1 MEAATTHLLTALY
14 ALAHGLAL
22 TGEDGAEVERHR
34 AGLRPELWRETK
46 RFLREADRGP
56 DGTTLDLGFLP
67 LVLRWLGVAS
77 EDAFAAEFG
86 VRVAEA
92 IEHDRGRLDEIAG
105 ALQSPGA
112 PGSEELGV
120 HVTVAWSSQ
129 GGMVLMQARPQE
141 GSAAVEALERAVG
154 HYPWEDDAQY
164 RQLLESAA
172 PRVRGVRRP
181 GASGNR
187 PPATP
192 DRRPRGRVPGR
203 AARRALRRGAG
214 PVDPVV
220 HHP

>member
-86 VRVAEA
+86 VRRRGGDRARPGA
-92 IEHDRGRLDEIAG
+92 PRRDRGRATRAREL
-105 ALQSPGA
+105 PGA
-112 PGSEELGV
+112 R
-120 HVTVAWSSQ
+120 SS
-129 GGMVLMQARPQE
+129 V
-141 GSAAVEALERAVG
+141 S
-154 HYPWEDDAQY
+154 
-164 RQLLESAA
+164 
-172 PRVRGVRRP
+172 
-181 GASGNR
+181 
-187 PPATP
+187 T
-192 DRRPRGRVPGR
+192 
-203 AARRALRRGAG
+203 
-214 PVDPVV
+214 
-220 HHP
+220 